1 LIDTLK
7 EMKLREKYFVI
18 VGGGPVSQEWAD
30 KIGADGYGRSAVQ
43 AVEMVRKLMGKK
55 KR

>member
-1 LIDTLK
+1 LIPK

-43 AVEMVRKLMGKK
+43 AKWLEN
-55 KR
+55 